1 MLSQSIMIGSLILS
15 VSIVFFSLVLLAY
28 MQETK
33 RFLELE
39 KKVSRLRTAD
49 FLRSVMDLF
58 TDSETSNLLEEA
70 VNYYTVI
77 GGEGKA
83 ETVVNAV
90 SERIGQVIKEID
102 MVLSKAKAVNWVNQE
117 IYKFKLVGKFLIGSL
132 IVMVLLSA
140 FGFFLLPQQIRSFI
154 YGGLIA
160 DVIAASV
167 FLGYILYKQ
176 REINQYITRM
186 LKNNLTEQ

>member
-1 MLSQSIMIGSLILS
+1 MIGSLILS
-15 VSIVFFSLVLLAY
+15 VSIIFFSLVLLAY

>member
-1 MLSQSIMIGSLILS
+1 VLSQSIMIGSLILS